1 MSWTLGEVAKHNTSE
16 CVRLAWRRDVGA
28 DTYPLPPSAG
38 PAGLF
43 CQDHP
48 GGAAIIL
55 KYAGRDATSVY
66 EPIHPADALEKHL
79 AKSQHLGPVNTDAAS
94 ELESA
99 VRNRKKTKDEM
110 RIEEAHK
117 YKPALS
123 HILSLRDMEEVA
135 KKVLPHKAYAYYSS
149 STEDTI
155 SKYENARAFTRF
167 FFNARVL
174 RPVSH
179 CDPSTTILGFKS
191 SIPVFVSGAAM
202 AKLAH
207 PDGELNITRGCAA
220 QGIIQMVS
228 SNASYSYAE
237 IAHAA
242 GPEQPLFFQLYKH
255 KDDATALKRIREVE
269 ALGYK
274 ALFLTVDAVVPA
286 KREFDIRAPWY
297 LEELERGEPAPF
309 VEEQA
314 DSLQGTSFGTAG
326 GLIVNDD
333 RDMTWEK
340 TIPWLRKVSKLPI
353 VLKGIQSVED
363 ALLAAEAGVDGILI
377 SNHGGRQLDYSLP
390 PIEILYRLRKRHP
403 SIFEKMEIYIDGGIT
418 RGSDVLK
425 AVCLGATAVGL
436 GRPYLYAQ
444 GAYGVGGVKRI
455 THILETEIVTAM
467 RLMGASSIKDLIPEL
482 VERVDWQ
489 PELKARL

>member
-1 MSWTLGEVAKHNTSE
+1 MSWTLEEVKKHNTRES
-16 CVRLAWRRDVGA
+16 CWVIIKNKVYDV
-28 DTYPLPPSAG
+28 TSFLN
-38 PAGLF
+38 
-43 CQDHP
+43 DHP

-55 KYAGRDATSVY
+55 KYAGRDATAAY
-66 EPIHPADALEKHL
+66 EPIHPADALDKNL
-79 AKSQHLGPVNTDAAS
+79 PASAHLGPINTDAAS
-94 ELESA
+94 TLDAA
-99 VRNRKKTKDEM
+99 VRNRRKTKDEI
-110 RIEEAHK
+110 RIEEAHR

-123 HILSLRDMEEVA
+123 HVLSLRDMEDVA
-135 KKVLPHKAYAYYSS
+135 MKVLPHKAYAYYSS

-155 SKYENARAFTRF
+155 SKNENAHAFTRF
-167 FFNARVL
+167 FFHARVM

-237 IAHAA
+237 IAHVAT
-242 GPEQPLFFQLYKH
+242 PTQPLFFQLYKH
-255 KDDATALKRIREVE
+255 KDDAIALQRIREVE

-274 ALFLTVDAVVPA
+274 ALFLTVDAVVPS

-297 LEELERGEPAPF
+297 LEELERGGPLEF

-314 DSLQGTSFGTAG
+314 DALQGQSFGTAG

-333 RDMTWEK
+333 RDMTWER
-340 TIPWLRKVSKLPI
+340 TIPWLRSVTRLPI
-353 VLKGIQSVED
+353 VLKGIQCVED
-363 ALLAAEAGVDGILI
+363 ALLAAKAGVDGILI

-390 PIEILYRLRKRHP
+390 PIEVLYRLRKHHP
-403 SIFEKMEIYIDGGIT
+403 EVFGKMEIYIDGGIT

-444 GAYGVGGVKRI
+444 GAYGVSGVKRI

-467 RLMGASSIKDLIPEL
+467 RLMGASSVKDLTPEL

-489 PELKARL
+489 VDLKARL

>member
-1 MSWTLGEVAKHNTSE
+1 MNWTLEEVKKHNTRES
-16 CVRLAWRRDVGA
+16 CWVIIKNKVYDV
-28 DTYPLPPSAG
+28 TSFLN
-38 PAGLF
+38 
-43 CQDHP
+43 DHP

-55 KYAGRDATSVY
+55 KYAGRDATAAY
-66 EPIHPADALEKHL
+66 EPIHPADALEKNL
-79 AKSQHLGPVNTDAAS
+79 PASAHLGPVNTDAAS
-94 ELESA
+94 TLEAA
-99 VRNRKKTKDEM
+99 VRNRRKTKDEI

-123 HILSLRDMEEVA
+123 HVLSLRDMEDVA

-155 SKYENARAFTRF
+155 SKNENAHAFSRF
-167 FFNARVL
+167 FFHARVM
-174 RPVSH
+174 RPVSR

-242 GPEQPLFFQLYKH
+242 TPTQPLFFQLYKH
-255 KDDATALKRIREVE
+255 KDDALALQRIREVE

-274 ALFLTVDAVVPA
+274 ALFLTVDAVVPS

-297 LEELERGEPAPF
+297 LEELERGGPMEF

-314 DSLQGTSFGTAG
+314 DALQGQSFGTAG

-333 RDMTWEK
+333 RDMTWER
-340 TIPWLRKVSKLPI
+340 TIPWLRSVTRLPI
-353 VLKGIQSVED
+353 VLKGIQCVED

-390 PIEILYRLRKRHP
+390 PIEVLYRLRKHHP
-403 SIFEKMEIYIDGGIT
+403 EVFGKMEIYIDGGIT

-444 GAYGVGGVKRI
+444 GAYGVAGVKRI

-467 RLMGASSIKDLIPEL
+467 RLMGASRIKDLTPEL

-489 PELKARL
+489 VGLKARL

>member
-1 MSWTLGEVAKHNTSE
+1 MSWTLEEVKKHNTRES
-16 CVRLAWRRDVGA
+16 CWVIIKNKVYDV
-28 DTYPLPPSAG
+28 TNFLN
-38 PAGLF
+38 
-43 CQDHP
+43 DHP

-55 KYAGRDATSVY
+55 KYAGRDATAAY
-66 EPIHPADALEKHL
+66 EPIHPANALDKNL
-79 AKSQHLGPVNTDAAS
+79 PASAHLGPVNTDAAS
-94 ELESA
+94 TLDAA
-99 VRNRKKTKDEM
+99 VRNRRKTKDEI
-110 RIEEAHK
+110 RIEEAHR

-123 HILSLRDMEEVA
+123 HVLSLRDMEDVA

-155 SKYENARAFTRF
+155 SKNENAHAFTRF
-167 FFNARVL
+167 FFHARVM

-242 GPEQPLFFQLYKH
+242 TPTQPLFFQLYKH
-255 KDDATALKRIREVE
+255 KDDATALQRIREVE

-274 ALFLTVDAVVPA
+274 ALFLTVDAVVPS

-297 LEELERGEPAPF
+297 LEELERGGPLEF

-314 DSLQGTSFGTAG
+314 DALQGQSFGTAG

-333 RDMTWEK
+333 RDMTWER
-340 TIPWLRKVSKLPI
+340 TIPWLRSVTRLPI
-353 VLKGIQSVED
+353 VLKGIQCVED
-363 ALLAAEAGVDGILI
+363 ALLAAKAGVDGILI

-390 PIEILYRLRKRHP
+390 PIEVLYRLRKHHP
-403 SIFEKMEIYIDGGIT
+403 EVFGKMEIYIDGGIT

-444 GAYGVGGVKRI
+444 GAYGVSGVKRI

-467 RLMGASSIKDLIPEL
+467 RLMGASSIKDLTPEL

-489 PELKARL
+489 VDLKARL